1 MPFFFFFSFFIFS
14 GRIIKIFCW
23 FLLYISMGQ
32 AWVYIL
38 TPPAPSHPSNLS
50 QSTSLSS
57 LSHIASS
64 HWLSVLHV
72 FVYIFPCYSP
82 FTPPSS
88 YTPNSLYY
96 CVTPYYCALPACQL
110 WLPFIYTDLNHLPSW
125 RFWRMWRSQHVP
137 SIWWD
142 YIIFFR
148 VAPACHRNVGGSVYL
163 LFFVF

>member
-1 MPFFFFFSFFIFS
+1 MICSVTCLDSVRSHLELADSLFFSLSQGSCILLSITKCLFSFFFSFFIFS

-110 WLPFIYTDLNHLPSW
+110 
-125 RFWRMWRSQHVP
+125 
-137 SIWWD
+137 
-142 YIIFFR
+142 
-148 VAPACHRNVGGSVYL
+148 
-163 LFFVF
+163 